1 MAGGV
6 ELPSRDRPASE
17 DCHAYARFAVQA
29 ATGEIDGLERT
40 ELAGPAAVPDILDR
54 YGDRPVRT
62 GCLRRE
68 GRKRA
73 GGDQDFP

>member
-1 MAGGV
+1 MDARVG
-6 ELPSRDRPASE
+6 LPSRDRPASD
-17 DCHAYARFAVQA
+17 DCHVALRFAVQA
-29 ATGEIDGLERT
+29 ASRGIDGLERT

>member
-1 MAGGV
+1 
-6 ELPSRDRPASE
+6 
-17 DCHAYARFAVQA
+17 
-29 ATGEIDGLERT
+29 LERT